1 MDLSE
6 KGERGDVEAVSEV
19 KDGAD
24 ATVSGLVMTAPQ
36 DKQDVDNE
44 ATTPTQDDEIP
55 HEMSINSRIHS
66 SLTDLNPSVFEKLR
80 DSMLRWLDGAF
91 FQSVGLVVLFF
102 VITDGAFFFFLL
114 LGWQGMCDYPLRT
127 NCEPRNWWYN
137 FAVQFLTALFTYMVT
152 ISMPWRCAN
161 FVHTIGW
168 SHRYRPYRPNKPGLD
183 LYGMP
188 SKDIWFHV
196 PLVRRAGIEVMLL
209 LNCFTQYANQICRG
223 IFRTYEKQNEFP
235 GVFWVN
241 IFFGSSFLFAAI
253 GAVWQIAEERN
264 LRRQFPGKFQPG
276 PVEWINKHWT
286 HFCVK
291 KKDEEQE
298 EDEEEDTHGEQ
309 EPQQEEYDDPTR
321 NELHQVVVPC
331 FSRANARLWG
341 L

>member
-6 KGERGDVEAVSEV
+6 KGERGDVEVVSEV
-19 KDGAD
+19 KDG
-24 ATVSGLVMTAPQ
+24 TVSGLGMTAPQ
-36 DKQDVDNE
+36 DKPDVDHE
-44 ATTPTQDDEIP
+44 ATTPTPDEDDENP

-66 SLTDLNPSVFEKLR
+66 SLTHFKPSVTEKLR

-91 FQSVGLVVLFF
+91 FQSVGLVALFF
-102 VITDGAFFFFLL
+102 VIADGAFFFFLL
-114 LGWQGMCDYPLRT
+114 LGWQGMCDYPHRT
-127 NCEPRNWWYN
+127 DCEPRNWWYN

-196 PLVRRAGIEVMLL
+196 PLGRRAGIEVMLL

-223 IFRTYEKQNEFP
+223 IFRTFEYQNELP

-253 GAVWQIAEERN
+253 GAVWQIVEERN

-276 PVEWINKHWT
+276 PIEWINKHWT

-291 KKDEEQE
+291 QKDEEE
-298 EDEEEDTHGEQ
+298 EVTQGEQ
-309 EPQQEEYDDPTR
+309 EPQQEEYEDPTR
-321 NELHQVVVPC
+321 NEQNQVVMPC
-331 FSRANARLWG
+331 FSRADARLWG